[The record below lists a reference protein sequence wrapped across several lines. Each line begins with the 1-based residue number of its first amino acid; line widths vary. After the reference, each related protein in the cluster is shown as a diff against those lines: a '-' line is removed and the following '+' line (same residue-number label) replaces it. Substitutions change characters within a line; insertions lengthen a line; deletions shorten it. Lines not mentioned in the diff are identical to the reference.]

1 MRAKL
6 IRTISPSRKREG
18 LQTIVLML
26 FALIAALLALPAQA
40 DELRPGYLEVTQRD
54 AQTWKVVWKAPVLGG
69 LATRTRPAFPP
80 FCTQGPPRARI
91 EGAALVAKSTLICT
105 RDLAGSKVGLAG
117 MDAAF
122 TDALLRVAPL
132 GRPVQAA
139 RLTPTAAMV
148 EVTMVPDRWEV
159 ARSYFMLGVE
169 HILAGYDHLLFVIA
183 LVLLLLRPWAV
194 VRAATAFTVAHSL
207 TLIGTTLG
215 LIGLP
220 QAPVEALIALSIVF
234 LAVEIIKH
242 DPAHPRL
249 SQRAPWLVA
258 FAFGLIHGFGFAG
271 ALREIGLPESDVPM
285 ALLTFNL
292 GVEAGQLLIVA
303 GCVAVLALLRRFV
316 PPVLRP
322 TVLAASYAIG
332 ITASFWFMER
342 MIG

>member
-1 MRAKL
+1 MRPL
-6 IRTISPSRKREG
+6 LR
-18 LQTIVLML
+18 
-26 FALIAALLALPAQA
+26 LIAALLFALLALPAQA
-40 DELRPGYLEVTQRD
+40 DELRPGYLELTQRD
-54 AQTWKVVWKAPVLGG
+54 AQHWKMVWKAPVLGG
-69 LATRTRPAFPP
+69 LATRARPAFPP
-80 FCTQGPPRARI
+80 FCSQSPPQARI
-91 EGAALVAKSTLICT
+91 EGAALVAESTLTCS
-105 RDLAGSKVGLAG
+105 RDLAGSKVGIAG

-139 RLTPTAAMV
+139 RLTPSAAMA
-148 EVTMVPDRWEV
+148 EVSVVPDSSEV
-159 ARSYFMLGVE
+159 ASSYFLLGVE
-169 HILAGYDHLLFVIA
+169 HILTGYDHLLFVVA
-183 LVLLLLRPWAV
+183 LVLLLGNLWLV

-234 LAVEIIKH
+234 LAVEIVKQ

-249 SQRAPWLVA
+249 SERAPWLIA
-258 FAFGLIHGFGFAG
+258 FGFGLIHGFGFAG
-271 ALREIGLPESDVPM
+271 ALREIGLPEGDVPV

-303 GCVAVLALLRRFV
+303 VCIGAIAALRRLV
-316 PPVLRP
+316 PPALRP

-332 ITASFWFMER
+332 ITASFWFIER
-342 MIG
+342 LIG